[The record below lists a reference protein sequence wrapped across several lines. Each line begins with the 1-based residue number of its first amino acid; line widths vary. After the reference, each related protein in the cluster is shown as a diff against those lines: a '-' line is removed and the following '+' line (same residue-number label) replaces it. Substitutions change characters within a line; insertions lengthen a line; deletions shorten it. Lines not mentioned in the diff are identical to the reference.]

1 MTETAIPQPIPIR
14 FFGAIGRATLSPVDG
29 VLVFFGAIGAMW
41 KLLVSGLYYATV
53 APFTG
58 RSKLRKQ
65 LFIIAIDVGVRS
77 APIVCLVATL
87 VGAILVLQVG
97 PTLQTFGQTR
107 QLPALVALSMTR
119 ALGPLMT
126 AIVLISRV
134 GASYT
139 AVIGSMNINEEVT
152 ALKTMSINP
161 IGYLIAP
168 RLLALVIMT
177 PCLVV
182 FGFIFGMIG
191 GSAVALSMYQ
201 ISLEQYLSGSFD
213 QLTANDLIMGVIKC
227 IAFGLV
233 IAIISCHY
241 GLRATGGSVG
251 LGRNIMVSVVTCLV
265 AVVVT
270 DTMLTAFFT
279 NYKVL

>member
-1 MTETAIPQPIPIR
+1 MAETTAQPAAIR
-14 FFGAIGRATLSPVDG
+14 FFGAVGRAAAVPADG
-29 VLVFFGAIGAMW
+29 ALVFFGAIGAIWRLM
-41 KLLVSGLYYATV
+41 LTSVYYATV
-53 APFTG
+53 APLTG
-58 RSKLRKQ
+58 KSKLRKQ
-65 LFIIAIDVGVRS
+65 LFIVAVDVGVRS

-97 PTLQTFGQTR
+97 PTLETFGQTN

-139 AVIGSMNINEEVT
+139 AVVGSMNINEEVT

-161 IGYLIAP
+161 IGFLIAP
-168 RLLALVIMT
+168 RLLALVVMT

-182 FGFIFGMIG
+182 FGFVFGMIG
-191 GSAVALSMYQ
+191 GSAVAMSMYH
-201 ISLEQYLSGSFD
+201 ISLDQYIAGSFD
-213 QLTANDLIMGVIKC
+213 QLATNDLLMGVVKC

-233 IAIISCHY
+233 IALISCHY

-251 LGRNIMVSVVTCLV
+251 LGRNIMVAVVTCLV

-270 DTMLTAFFT
+270 DALLTAFFT
-279 NYKVL
+279 NYKLV